1 MKQRKLHSQLFNQIE
16 EIAGEKMVMEKR
28 REYRKRNGTL
38 IITTEE
44 ETIRPNG
51 IKTKLDKTEVES

>member
-28 REYRKRNGTL
+28 REYRKRNGS
-38 IITTEE
+38 INNHN
-44 ETIRPNG
+44 RRR
-51 IKTKLDKTEVES
+51 DH

>member
-16 EIAGEKMVMEKR
+16 EIAGEKWLWR
-28 REYRKRNGTL
+28 RDGNIERETEAL

>member
-1 MKQRKLHSQLFNQIE
+1 MVSCLTKLKKLQGKKWLWRRDGNIE
-16 EIAGEKMVMEKR
+16 
-28 REYRKRNGTL
+28 RETEAL